1 MINSFFQNFIELR
14 PQRNWSV
21 VGCFRRSP
29 FLNIGSTS
37 AILKQSGKTPVSK
50 HILISLLSMGA
61 IMNLLNLRNFVSESF
76 DLVAFLVDRE
86 SITLIIS

>member
-1 MINSFFQNFIELR
+1 M
-14 PQRNWSV
+14 
-21 VGCFRRSP
+21 GT
-29 FLNIGSTS
+29 TS
-37 AILKQSGKTPVSK
+37 AIFKQLGKTPDSK

-61 IMNLLNLRNFVSESF
+61 IMNLLNLRNFVSKSF